1 MLAAEHVT
9 SRFPAKIQSHDYY
22 TIFFN
27 SGTDVFTF
35 LQLNVH
41 RFKVVFAI
49 LLNLISNRSN
59 NNMAV
64 SKISTYF

>member
-9 SRFPAKIQSHDYY
+9 SRFPAKIQNHDYY
-22 TIFFN
+22 TIFLN

-41 RFKVVFAI
+41 RFKVVLAI
-49 LLNLISNRSN
+49 LLSL
-59 NNMAV
+59 V
-64 SKISTYF
+64 